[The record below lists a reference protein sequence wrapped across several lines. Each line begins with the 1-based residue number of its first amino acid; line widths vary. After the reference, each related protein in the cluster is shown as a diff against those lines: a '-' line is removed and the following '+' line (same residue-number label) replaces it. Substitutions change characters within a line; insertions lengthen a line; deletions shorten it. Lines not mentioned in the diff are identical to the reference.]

1 LFSSVD
7 VTVLLDQQAT
17 RAGILDA
24 FDRLAARVKPNDT
37 FLFYIASHGVRDN
50 DDKRFL
56 LIPQDAADL
65 SSLQAL
71 GRSAIDETTLIAA
84 LSRIRARDA
93 LLFLDTCYSG
103 AVTADALANVGHET
117 GRYLL
122 AASSSV
128 QEALDSYDNRNGVF
142 VYAVR
147 EGLEGRASHGAD
159 DIVSALALG
168 EYVSGRAGAPEEPRP
183 GRCVQDRAGGIAL
196 VSDRHGDRRRAVTA
210 VAPILLSRALRGG
223 GWEGVSPVLPRA
235 GNHSRDPLPTLPR
248 FAGEGVHTRSLA
260 PSVIFAYWPPHCPL
274 AGCNADEWETNIENH
289 NFNLLHLGTHADELG
304 RPGGQ

>member
-1 LFSSVD
+1 M
-7 VTVLLDQQAT
+7 T
-17 RAGILDA
+17 
-24 FDRLAARVKPNDT
+24 
-37 FLFYIASHGVRDN
+37 
-50 DDKRFL
+50 
-56 LIPQDAADL
+56 ADL

-168 EYVSGRAGAPEEPRP
+168 EYVSGRVGVLARQKNHDQDAVFKTAQEELHSFPI
-183 GRCVQDRAGGIAL
+183 GD
-196 VSDRHGDRRRAVTA
+196 GDRRRAVA
-210 VAPILLSRALRGG
+210 VTAPILLSRKAEEAGRGCPQF
-223 GWEGVSPVLPRA
+223 WSEWATTRVTPSLPSPYV
-235 GNHSRDPLPTLPR
+235 
-248 FAGEGVHTRSLA
+248 GEGGCAQVVFVYR
-260 PSVIFAYWPPHCPL
+260 PSHSPL
-274 AGCNADEWETNIENH
+274 AGCNVDE
-289 NFNLLHLGTHADELG
+289 
-304 RPGGQ
+304 